1 MIPVIGLGAG
11 GHGKVVLEILQLM
24 GGYELVGLLDPNSE
38 LWRTKLLDVPILGGD
53 DLLPELRDRGINKA
67 FIGLGTVGDVR
78 PREKLYKILQN
89 QQFEIVSAVH
99 PQTIIAPSVQ
109 IGYGI
114 TIMAGVIVNSSVKF
128 GNNVIVNSGAIVEHD
143 CIIGS
148 HVHIA
153 PGAKLAGTVQVGAG
167 SHIGIG
173 AVIAQGIRIGNN
185 AIIGAGAVVIKDVP
199 DSVVVVGVPARILK
213 QVGT

>member
-11 GHGKVVLEILQLM
+11 GHAQVVLEILQLM

-38 LWRTKLLDVPILGGD
+38 LWHTKLLDVPILGGD
-53 DLLPELRDRGINKA
+53 ELLPELRDRGINKA

-78 PREKLYKILQN
+78 PRKKLYQILQN
-89 QQFEIVSAVH
+89 HQFELVSAIH
-99 PQTIIAPSVQ
+99 PQAAISPSVQ

-114 TIMAGVIVNSSVKF
+114 TIMAGVIVNSTVKF

-143 CIIGS
+143 CVIGS

-153 PGAKLAGTVQVGAG
+153 PGAKLAGAVQVGEG

-173 AVIAQGIRIGNN
+173 AVIAQGIRIGSN

-213 QVGT
+213 QLGT

>member
-11 GHGKVVLEILQLM
+11 GHGQVVIEILQLM
-24 GGYELVGLLDPNSE
+24 GNYELVGLLDPNFE
-38 LWRTKLLDVPILGGD
+38 LWNTELLDVPILGGD
-53 DLLPELRDRGINKA
+53 ELLPELRDRGINKA

-78 PREKLYKILQN
+78 PRKKLYQILQN
-89 QQFEIVSAVH
+89 QQFEIVSAIH
-99 PQTIIAPSVQ
+99 PQAVISPSVQ
-109 IGYGI
+109 IGDGI
-114 TIMAGVIVNSSVKF
+114 TIMAGVIVNSTVKF

-143 CIIGS
+143 CVIDS

-153 PGAKLAGTVQVGAG
+153 PGAKLAGAVQVGAG